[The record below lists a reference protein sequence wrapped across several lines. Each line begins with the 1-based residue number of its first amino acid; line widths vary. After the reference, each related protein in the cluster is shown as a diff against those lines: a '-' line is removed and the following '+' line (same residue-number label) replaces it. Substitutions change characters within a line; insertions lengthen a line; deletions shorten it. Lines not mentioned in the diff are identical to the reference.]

1 MAHDTWGQIGADRK
15 RVGDR
20 GGGVAGSQRGEGPG
34 LRSPGRR
41 LGGGSLVGAVSAA
54 WLARRRHAS
63 PTTDST
69 GGILSPTHPS
79 GCRAT
84 QHKDHAT
91 GHRAVYVQPG
101 RGCQIDYRLPD
112 PPVKT
117 SQREMVPD
125 PLYSF
130 RLVANSSLNL
140 LFSGNYSVRLTAKT
154 VADPVSLTST
164 NCYDADASSIHQRF

>member
-20 GGGVAGSQRGEGPG
+20 GGGVAGSQRGEGQG

-54 WLARRRHAS
+54 WLAQRRHAS

-69 GGILSPTHPS
+69 GGILSLANPS
-79 GCRAT
+79 GCRAP

-91 GHRAVYVQPG
+91 GHRAVYVQPD
-101 RGCQIDYRLPD
+101 RGCQVDYRLPE

-117 SQREMVPD
+117 SQREMAPD
-125 PLYSF
+125 PFFSF
-130 RLVANSSLNL
+130 SFIASYTFLVPLQ
-140 LFSGNYSVRLTAKT
+140 SG
-154 VADPVSLTST
+154 
-164 NCYDADASSIHQRF
+164 